1 MPEKQVYKHGGNV
14 INHDLIK
21 EIPAE
26 ILVVEDTLDN
36 LELLNEI
43 LSKQGYNVRPA
54 SSGQIALRYLS
65 AREPDLILLDVKLPD
80 IDGFE
85 VCRRLKSIEKNLDI
99 PVIFISAFS
108 EIAEK
113 MKGFEAGGVDY
124 ITKPFDSREV
134 LARVRIHLSLKELN
148 ESLEDKV
155 RERTE
160 ELSLANRKLQQEI
173 LERKET
179 EKLLR
184 ESEEKYRMLVENIE
198 LGITLIDASHR
209 IIMTN
214 THQAKLFRKP
224 VDEFSGLECFREFEK
239 RNAICPHCPGA
250 LAMITGKSQEVET
263 EGIRDDGS
271 SFPVRLYA
279 FPTFTP
285 DGIVNG
291 FIEVVD
297 DITEKKKAENALK
310 KSEVELRLLN
320 EELEKRVFMRTSEL
334 KEANEALSL
343 TIEMLEQT
351 QAQLV
356 ESEKM
361 AALGNLV
368 VGVAHEINT
377 PLGNV
382 LTAASFLDDEING
395 LEELYKAEMLD
406 ETVLMKFMETS
417 KESCSLVLS
426 NLNRAIGLITS
437 FKQVAVDQSGGERR
451 IFKPKEYLQEIILSL
466 QHILKQSETEVIINC
481 PEEIVLDNYP
491 GAFYRIITNLII
503 NSLVHGF
510 RNRKGGI
517 ITIDLM
523 PENQMVS
530 VTVADNGIGIAP
542 EHIKHIFEPF
552 YTVSREAGSSGLGL
566 HIVYNLVAQTLGG
579 QIKCESNPGKGAK
592 FLINFPINRSM

>member
-1 MPEKQVYKHGGNV
+1 MIDHKLQKKVPV
-14 INHDLIK
+14 
-21 EIPAE
+21 E
-26 ILVVEDTLDN
+26 ILVVDDTLDN

-54 SSGQIALRYLS
+54 SSGQVALRYLS
-65 AREPDLILLDVKLPD
+65 VRDPDIILLDVKLPD

-85 VCRRLKSIEKNLDI
+85 VCRRLKSIEKNRDI
-99 PVIFISAFS
+99 PVIFISAFG
-108 EIAEK
+108 EITEK
-113 MKGFEAGGVDY
+113 MRGFEAGGVDY

-134 LARVRIHLSLKELN
+134 LARVRIHLRLKELN
-148 ESLEDKV
+148 ESLEHKV

-160 ELSLANRKLQQEI
+160 ELSLANRQLQQEI
-173 LERKET
+173 LERKAT

-198 LGITLIDASHR
+198 LGITLIDADHR
-209 IIMTN
+209 IVMTN
-214 THQAKLFRKP
+214 TFQARLFRKP
-224 VDEFSGLECFREFEK
+224 VDKFRSLECFREFEK
-239 RNAICPHCPGA
+239 RDAVCSHCPGT
-250 LAMITGKSQEVET
+250 LAMKTGKSQEVET

-285 DGIVNG
+285 DGAVNG
-291 FIEVVD
+291 FIEVVE

-310 KSEVELRLLN
+310 KSEMELRILN
-320 EELEKRVFMRTSEL
+320 EELEKRVLMRTSEL
-334 KEANEALSL
+334 KDANEALSQ
-343 TIEMLEQT
+343 TIEMLEQA

-382 LTAASFLDDEING
+382 LTAASFLDAEIND
-395 LEELYKAEMLD
+395 LEKLYLAGMLD
-406 ETVLMKFMETS
+406 ETVLRKFMDIS

-426 NLNRAIGLITS
+426 SLNRAIGLITS

-451 IFKPKEYLQEIILSL
+451 IFKPKEYLQEIMLSL
-466 QHILKQSETEVIINC
+466 QHRLKQSESQVIINC
-481 PEEIVLDNYP
+481 PDEIVLDNYP
-491 GAFYRIITNLII
+491 GAFHRIITNLIM
-503 NSLVHGF
+503 NSLIHGF
-510 RNRKGGI
+510 RHLKGGKI
-517 ITIDLM
+517 IIDVM
-523 PENQMVS
+523 PENKRVS
-530 VTVADNGIGIAP
+530 VTVTDNGVGIAP

-552 YTVSREAGSSGLGL
+552 YTTSREAGGSGLGL
-566 HIVYNLVAQTLGG
+566 HIVYNLVTQTLGG
-579 QIKCESNPGKGAK
+579 QIKCESAPGKGAK
-592 FLINFPINRSM
+592 FLINFPITG